1 MRMDPRIEKLAGE
14 LIALPLAELP
24 AGEITERI
32 AATLGD
38 ADPDVAQAALDLAAE
53 LVRQRTAD
61 AAKHAETLL
70 TIFRLANATHCPDG
84 TNAVTWLQGLGL
96 IEPDGAG
103 WYMVTPQASTRVVGQ

>member
-61 AAKHAETLL
+61 AAKQVLSLRSRFIGSEARSACDRRRTK
-70 TIFRLANATHCPDG
+70 
-84 TNAVTWLQGLGL
+84 
-96 IEPDGAG
+96 AG
-103 WYMVTPQASTRVVGQ
+103 SKVGNIALS

>member
-84 TNAVTWLQGLGL
+84 TNAVTWLQELGL

-103 WYMVTPQASTRVVGQ
+103 GYMVTPQASTRVVGQ